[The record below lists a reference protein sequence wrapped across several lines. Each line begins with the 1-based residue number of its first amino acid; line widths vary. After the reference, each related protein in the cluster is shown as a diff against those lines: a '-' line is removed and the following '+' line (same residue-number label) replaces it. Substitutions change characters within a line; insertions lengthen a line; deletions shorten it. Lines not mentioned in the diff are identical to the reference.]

1 MAPTLPDPISD
12 FSSSSIEDER
22 LRRPKRRACFTL
34 LNALLGLLLKKKIV
48 LIQFRCCLISK
59 YEQKKGTYLFL
70 TLILG
75 IKDLFFFWKNVASLV
90 TLVFELRLIFPFPPP
105 LFELEP
111 FFVPAKVTWGLWLFA
126 KMDCSNLV
134 IFSSREIRALP
145 PSWSESTPLLLLLT

>member
-12 FSSSSIEDER
+12 FSSSSMEDER
-22 LRRPKRRACFTL
+22 LRRPKRRACLTL
-34 LNALLGLLLKKKIV
+34 LNALLGLLIKKKIDINSISV
-48 LIQFRCCLISK
+48 LSYFIFCR
-59 YEQKKGTYLFL
+59 YLFL
-70 TLILG
+70 TLMLG
-75 IKDLFFFWKNVASLV
+75 MKDLFFFWKNVASLV
-90 TLVFELRLIFPFPPP
+90 MLAFELRLIFPFPPP

-126 KMDCSNLV
+126 KMDCSNLA